1 MTPWQEIPGL
11 GLLPGFLLIFVRL
24 SAFLWAAPLTGDG
37 RLPPKV
43 RVATAAL
50 VAAAFSSLHEV
61 HGSPELAL
69 QIPLEVGVGFI
80 AGFTARLML
89 AGLEVGGEVIGMQ
102 MGLGFAGTFD
112 PSLGDMALPMRR
124 IVFVIASF
132 AFISVGGIQNVAR
145 LAMLPPTD
153 VAILFTSFGA
163 LMRASGEMFLVGI
176 HLALPILVAVTVANI
191 AMGLANRAAPAL
203 NVYSVM
209 LSLTGLMGAGVL
221 LVTAPLMASEILTRA
236 YLAMTSLP
244 GFY

>member
-1 MTPWQEIPGL
+1 MTPWHEIPGL
-11 GLLPGFLLIFVRL
+11 GLVPGFLLVFVRL

-37 RLPPKV
+37 RIPPKV

-50 VAAAFSSLHEV
+50 VAAAFSNLHEV
-61 HGSPELAL
+61 HGTPELGL
-69 QIPLEVGVGFI
+69 QIPLELGVGFI
-80 AGFTARLML
+80 AGFTARVML

-153 VAILFTSFGA
+153 VAILFSSFGS

-221 LVTAPLMASEILTRA
+221 LLTAPLMASEILTRA
-236 YLAMTSLP
+236 YAAMTSLP
-244 GFY
+244 GFH

>member
-1 MTPWQEIPGL
+1 MTPWHEIPGL
-11 GLLPGFLLIFVRL
+11 GLVPGFLLIFVRL
-24 SAFLWAAPLTGDG
+24 AAFLWAAPLTGDG

-50 VAAAFSSLHEV
+50 VAAAFSNLHEV
-61 HGSPELAL
+61 HGSPELLL
-69 QIPLEVGVGFI
+69 QVPLELGVGFI

-153 VAILFTSFGA
+153 VTILFMSFGS
-163 LMRASGEMFLVGI
+163 LMRAAGEMFLVGI
-176 HLALPILVAVTVANI
+176 HLALPILIAVTVANI

-221 LVTAPLMASEILTRA
+221 LLVAPLMASEILTRA
-236 YLAMTSLP
+236 YQAMTSLP
-244 GFY
+244 GFH

>member
-1 MTPWQEIPGL
+1 MTPWHEIPGL
-11 GLLPGFLLIFVRL
+11 GLVPGFLLIFVRL
-24 SAFLWAAPLTGDG
+24 AAFLWAAPLTGDG

-50 VAAAFSSLHEV
+50 VAAAFSNLHEV

-69 QIPLEVGVGFI
+69 QVPLEIGVGFI

-153 VAILFTSFGA
+153 VAVLFTSFGT

-176 HLALPILVAVTVANI
+176 HLALPILIAVTVANI

-221 LVTAPLMASEILTRA
+221 LLVAPLMASEILTRA
-236 YLAMTSLP
+236 YQAMTSLP
-244 GFY
+244 GFH